1 MHVISQEKNVIM
13 KKIGKK
19 LRELRENLNLTQGR
33 FAQEIGVTQ
42 KTIAFWE
49 NDKNE
54 PNAENI
60 LTICNKYN
68 IDKDFFNTYDVII
81 DKAPEYNEP
90 TIDGDYY
97 PDVFGSCGNGIFVL
111 SETKEKIKIPEKC
124 FIKPISRVAKYSVIN
139 AVGDSMSPTIN
150 DKDRLIIQHCEN
162 EPIQD
167 KSIYIFCYDNQMFV
181 KRLYYNIDEIMV
193 KSDNP
198 EFKTKFIQKEDINNL
213 IIIGQVVGLM
223 RDLR

>member
-1 MHVISQEKNVIM
+1 MNNNEVLDRLQKLINYMPSQKEISEKTGINQNTLSAKSSRNSQWKDDDIQKLNNAFGIDIYKEISQ
-13 KKIGKK
+13 
-19 LRELRENLNLTQGR
+19 
-33 FAQEIGVTQ
+33 
-42 KTIAFWE
+42 
-49 NDKNE
+49 
-54 PNAENI
+54 NI
-60 LTICNKYN
+60 T
-68 IDKDFFNTYDVII
+68 
-81 DKAPEYNEP
+81 EYNEP

-97 PDVFGSCGNGIFVL
+97 PDVFGSCGNGVFVL

-167 KSIYIFCYDNQMFV
+167 KSIYIFCYDDQLYC
-181 KRLYYNIDEIMV
+181 KRLYSNIDEIVV

-198 EFKTKFIQKEDINNL
+198 EFKIKYIPKENMNNMH
-213 IIIGQVVGLM
+213 IIGQVVGLM

>member
-1 MHVISQEKNVIM
+1 MNNNEVLDRLQKLINYMPSQKEISEKTGINQNTLSAKSSRNSQWKDDDVQRLNNAYGIDIYKEISQ
-13 KKIGKK
+13 
-19 LRELRENLNLTQGR
+19 
-33 FAQEIGVTQ
+33 
-42 KTIAFWE
+42 
-49 NDKNE
+49 
-54 PNAENI
+54 NI
-60 LTICNKYN
+60 TKY
-68 IDKDFFNTYDVII
+68 
-81 DKAPEYNEP
+81 EEP

-97 PDVFGSCGNGIFVL
+97 PDVFGSCGNGVFVL

-162 EPIQD
+162 ESIQD
-167 KSIYIFCYDNQMFV
+167 KSIYIFCYEDQLYC
-181 KRLYYNIDEIMV
+181 KRLYLNIDEIVV

-198 EFKTKFIQKEDINNL
+198 EFKIKYIQKENMNNL
-213 IIIGQVVGLM
+213 FIIGQVVGLM